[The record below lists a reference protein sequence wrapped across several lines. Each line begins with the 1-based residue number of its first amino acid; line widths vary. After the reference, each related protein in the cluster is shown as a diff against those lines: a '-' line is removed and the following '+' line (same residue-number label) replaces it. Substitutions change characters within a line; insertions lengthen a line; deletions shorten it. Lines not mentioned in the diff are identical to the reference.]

1 MTTRLLFHEE
11 LSNLDASLIH
21 MGQLTRSNVRLALD
35 SYNNGSVELV
45 DRVLNNDDDIDDLEL
60 DIESNCLRLMA
71 LQQPMARDLRRISS
85 AIKVSNELERIG
97 DHAVQIAKNT
107 RKLIQQCFC
116 RRPLVDLGLM
126 ADAAIHM
133 LDDSLTA
140 FLQRDV
146 ELVKL
151 VCEHDDIVDDEFK
164 VLREQTLQLAK
175 QDPTL
180 ISAASYTLLILTS
193 VERIADHT
201 TNIAERVA
209 YMETGQMRRLARE
222 HRLSLT
228 HFS

>member
-1 MTTRLLFHEE
+1 
-11 LSNLDASLIH
+11 
-21 MGQLTRSNVRLALD
+21 
-35 SYNNGSVELV
+35 
-45 DRVLNNDDDIDDLEL
+45 
-60 DIESNCLRLMA
+60 
-71 LQQPMARDLRRISS
+71 
-85 AIKVSNELERIG
+85 
-97 DHAVQIAKNT
+97 
-107 RKLIQQCFC
+107 
-116 RRPLVDLGLM
+116 M